1 MRTFAAAFVVAIQTL
16 QQIVESV
23 RYAFFDDLV
32 VHRPQ
37 LLADFDGGFPAQAAG
52 RGISGS
58 RSLHWFVRL
67 IVTLRH
73 FEPLAAV
80 RERRHPPPTHSV
92 GNAMG
97 NKGFPWEWNFFL
109 PLGLGI

>member
-1 MRTFAAAFVVAIQTL
+1 MGTFASTFVVAIQTF

-23 RYAFFDDLV
+23 RHPLFDDLV

-37 LLADFDGGFPAQAAG
+37 LLTDLDGGLPAQAAAG

-58 RSLHWFVRL
+58 CSLHWFFRL

-80 RERRHPPPTHSV
+80 LSAAIPPPAHSV

-97 NKGFPWEWNFFL
+97 NKGFP
-109 PLGLGI
+109 